1 MNTWSHL
8 LLCSSAPSLT
18 PSTQVTH
25 LCLVIFPNWRR
36 EEVEAVC
43 EGSEGWMEGRRFSA
57 YVVIL
62 LQRDELAKTRPAA
75 SVTPESGEN
84 GLPLKTLLKLLR
96 NAPTLSVINCA
107 NLAFH
112 SRAARE
118 GRTSHYKSQDPG
130 YRNDSVN

>member
-1 MNTWSHL
+1 MNTWSPL
-8 LLCSSAPSLT
+8 LLCSSATSLT

-112 SRAARE
+112 SRGARE
-118 GRTSHYKSQDPG
+118 GRPRIINHKTQG
-130 YRNDSVN
+130 IEMTV

>member
-1 MNTWSHL
+1 M
-8 LLCSSAPSLT
+8 
-18 PSTQVTH
+18 QVTH

-43 EGSEGWMEGRRFSA
+43 EAEGSEGWMEGRRFSA

-112 SRAARE
+112 SRGARE
-118 GRTSHYKSQDPG
+118 GRPRIINHKTQG
-130 YRNDSVN
+130 IEMTV

>member
-1 MNTWSHL
+1 
-8 LLCSSAPSLT
+8 
-18 PSTQVTH
+18 
-25 LCLVIFPNWRR
+25 
-36 EEVEAVC
+36 
-43 EGSEGWMEGRRFSA
+43 MEGRRFSA

-112 SRAARE
+112 SRGARE
-118 GRTSHYKSQDPG
+118 RGTSHYKSHDPE